1 VRRELCVQADPP
13 PFLAQVEQES
23 TDRAEA
29 LDRLGELRSTV
40 AALAA
45 EDIAREAFAVRP
57 HQRWRAAILTAANRG
72 LPVAEPKGK
81 VLTLVNEAIES
92 EQAGRDGEAAR
103 GPHRHDYLGPH
114 RCAGQ
119 RLVHQSPCSLVLEAG
134 RQCVPQQNHI
144 ADLANLGEPRPA
156 VRRPR
161 KLSILDESR
170 SARVANEQRRYHEV

>member
-1 VRRELCVQADPP
+1 QGTQHLRRDRVVALVLGVTEGHVRLVGVQAGVLQRVRRELCVQADPP

-72 LPVAEPKGK
+72 LPVAEPK
-81 VLTLVNEAIES
+81 
-92 EQAGRDGEAAR
+92 
-103 GPHRHDYLGPH
+103 
-114 RCAGQ
+114 
-119 RLVHQSPCSLVLEAG
+119 
-134 RQCVPQQNHI
+134 
-144 ADLANLGEPRPA
+144 
-156 VRRPR
+156 
-161 KLSILDESR
+161 
-170 SARVANEQRRYHEV
+170 